1 MCDNFTTSTPQ
12 CKKTAVCFKVDVFT
26 QDLQSLSVV
35 RSDTTG
41 RRPPGVLSQAGLRM
55 QPHQS
60 PNEGTEHNVAR
71 QSATI
76 AFLTLQSTIDANHA
90 V

>member
-1 MCDNFTTSTPQ
+1 M
-12 CKKTAVCFKVDVFT
+12 DVFT

-35 RSDTTG
+35 MSDTTG
-41 RRPPGVLSQAGLRM
+41 GRPPGVLSQACLHAAS
-55 QPHQS
+55 PLTQS
-60 PNEGTEHNVAR
+60 LNEGTEHNVAR

-76 AFLTLQSTIDANHA
+76 AFLTLQWPIDANHA